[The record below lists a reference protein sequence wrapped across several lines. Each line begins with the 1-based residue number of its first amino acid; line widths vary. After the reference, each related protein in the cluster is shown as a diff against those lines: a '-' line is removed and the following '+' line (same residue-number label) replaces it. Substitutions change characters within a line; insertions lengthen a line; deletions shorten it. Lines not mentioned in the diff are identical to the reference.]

1 MPTST
6 AIAQPTPAPQLLLD
20 HQLCFSL
27 YAASLAMTRRYQP
40 LLTELGLTYPQYIA
54 LLALWEHDD
63 VTVSALGDRLALDS
77 GTLTPLLKRMEAS
90 GWVTRERDA
99 ADYEKLVGTLVPTTQ
114 RFPTLWAGHPAYKS
128 SAVRPAHLPTTWL
141 IDKAG
146 KLVETYSGRI
156 PPEAWDRIA
165 ELL

>member
-1 MPTST
+1 MPTSAAT
-6 AIAQPTPAPQLLLD
+6 AQPTPAPQLLLD

-77 GTLTPLLKRMEAS
+77 GTLTPLLKRMETS

-99 ADYEKLVGTLVPTTQ
+99 ADERRVRVRLTPAGRALRERAQHIPTSLLAGSGVTATQ
-114 RFPTLWAGHPAYKS
+114 
-128 SAVRPAHLPTTWL
+128 VRQLT
-141 IDKAG
+141 
-146 KLVETYSGRI
+146 
-156 PPEAWDRIA
+156 A
-165 ELL
+165 ELQALRQRLEG

>member
-1 MPTST
+1 MPASAAT
-6 AIAQPTPAPQLLLD
+6 AQPSPAPQLLLD

-77 GTLTPLLKRMEAS
+77 GTLTPLLKRMETS

-99 ADYEKLVGTLVPTTQ
+99 ADERRVRVRLTPAGRALRERAQHIPTSLLAGSGVTATQ
-114 RFPTLWAGHPAYKS
+114 
-128 SAVRPAHLPTTWL
+128 VRQLT
-141 IDKAG
+141 
-146 KLVETYSGRI
+146 
-156 PPEAWDRIA
+156 A
-165 ELL
+165 ELQALRQRLEG

>member
-1 MPTST
+1 MPTSAAT
-6 AIAQPTPAPQLLLD
+6 AQPTPAPQLLLD

-77 GTLTPLLKRMEAS
+77 GTLTPLLKRMETS

-99 ADYEKLVGTLVPTTQ
+99 ADERRVRVRLTPAGRALRDRAQHIPTSLLAGSGVTATQ
-114 RFPTLWAGHPAYKS
+114 
-128 SAVRPAHLPTTWL
+128 VRQLT
-141 IDKAG
+141 
-146 KLVETYSGRI
+146 
-156 PPEAWDRIA
+156 A
-165 ELL
+165 ELQALRQRLEG

>member
-1 MPTST
+1 MPTT
-6 AIAQPTPAPQLLLD
+6 AAIAQPTPAPQLLLD

-99 ADYEKLVGTLVPTTQ
+99 ADERRVRVRLTPAGRALRERAQHIPTSLLAGSGVTATQ
-114 RFPTLWAGHPAYKS
+114 
-128 SAVRPAHLPTTWL
+128 VRQLT
-141 IDKAG
+141 
-146 KLVETYSGRI
+146 
-156 PPEAWDRIA
+156 A
-165 ELL
+165 ELQALRQRLEG

>member
-6 AIAQPTPAPQLLLD
+6 ATAQPTPAPQLLLD

-40 LLTELGLTYPQYIA
+40 LLAELGLTYPQYIA

-77 GTLTPLLKRMEAS
+77 GTLTPLLKRMETS

-99 ADYEKLVGTLVPTTQ
+99 ADERRVRVRLTPAGRALRERAQHIPTSLLAGSGVTATQ
-114 RFPTLWAGHPAYKS
+114 
-128 SAVRPAHLPTTWL
+128 VRQLT
-141 IDKAG
+141 
-146 KLVETYSGRI
+146 
-156 PPEAWDRIA
+156 A
-165 ELL
+165 ELQALRQRLEG

>member
-40 LLTELGLTYPQYIA
+40 LLAELGLTYPQYIA

-77 GTLTPLLKRMEAS
+77 GTLTPLLKRMETS

-99 ADYEKLVGTLVPTTQ
+99 ADERRVRVRLTPAGRALRERAQHIPTSLLAGSGVTATQ
-114 RFPTLWAGHPAYKS
+114 
-128 SAVRPAHLPTTWL
+128 VRQLT
-141 IDKAG
+141 
-146 KLVETYSGRI
+146 
-156 PPEAWDRIA
+156 A
-165 ELL
+165 ELQALRQRLEG

>member
-20 HQLCFSL
+20 HQLCFAL

-77 GTLTPLLKRMEAS
+77 GTLTPLLKRMETS

-99 ADYEKLVGTLVPTTQ
+99 ADERRVRVRLTPAGRALRERAQHIPSSLLAGSGVTATQ
-114 RFPTLWAGHPAYKS
+114 
-128 SAVRPAHLPTTWL
+128 VRQLT
-141 IDKAG
+141 
-146 KLVETYSGRI
+146 
-156 PPEAWDRIA
+156 A
-165 ELL
+165 ELQALRQRLEG

>member
-1 MPTST
+1 MPTSAAT
-6 AIAQPTPAPQLLLD
+6 AQPTPAPQLLLD

-40 LLTELGLTYPQYIA
+40 LLTELDLTYPQYIA

-99 ADYEKLVGTLVPTTQ
+99 ADERRVRVRLTPAGRALRDRAQHIPTSLLAGSGVTATQ
-114 RFPTLWAGHPAYKS
+114 
-128 SAVRPAHLPTTWL
+128 VRQLT
-141 IDKAG
+141 
-146 KLVETYSGRI
+146 
-156 PPEAWDRIA
+156 A
-165 ELL
+165 ELQALRQRLEG

>member
-1 MPTST
+1 MPTSAT
-6 AIAQPTPAPQLLLD
+6 TAQPTPAPQLLLD

-40 LLTELGLTYPQYIA
+40 LLTKLGLTYPQYIA

-99 ADYEKLVGTLVPTTQ
+99 ADERRVRVRLTPAGRALRERAQHIPTSLLTGSGVTATQ
-114 RFPTLWAGHPAYKS
+114 
-128 SAVRPAHLPTTWL
+128 VRQLT
-141 IDKAG
+141 
-146 KLVETYSGRI
+146 
-156 PPEAWDRIA
+156 A
-165 ELL
+165 ELQALRQRLEG

>member
-1 MPTST
+1 MPTSAAT
-6 AIAQPTPAPQLLLD
+6 AQPTPAPQLLLD

-40 LLTELGLTYPQYIA
+40 LLAELGLTYPQYIA

-77 GTLTPLLKRMEAS
+77 GTLTPLLKRMETS

-99 ADYEKLVGTLVPTTQ
+99 ADERRVRVRLTPAGRALRERAQHIPTSLLAGSGVTATQ
-114 RFPTLWAGHPAYKS
+114 
-128 SAVRPAHLPTTWL
+128 VRQLT
-141 IDKAG
+141 
-146 KLVETYSGRI
+146 
-156 PPEAWDRIA
+156 A
-165 ELL
+165 ELQALRQRLEG

>member
-1 MPTST
+1 MPTSAAT
-6 AIAQPTPAPQLLLD
+6 AQPTPAPQLLLD

-77 GTLTPLLKRMEAS
+77 GTLTPLLKRMETS

-99 ADYEKLVGTLVPTTQ
+99 ADERRVRVRLTPAGRALRERAQHIPSSLLAGSGVTATQ
-114 RFPTLWAGHPAYKS
+114 
-128 SAVRPAHLPTTWL
+128 VRQLT
-141 IDKAG
+141 
-146 KLVETYSGRI
+146 
-156 PPEAWDRIA
+156 A
-165 ELL
+165 ELQALRQRLEG

>member
-1 MPTST
+1 MPASDIT
-6 AIAQPTPAPQLLLD
+6 AQPTPAPQLLLD

-40 LLTELGLTYPQYIA
+40 LLTELSLTYPQYIA

-99 ADYEKLVGTLVPTTQ
+99 ADERRVRVRLTPAGRALRERAQHIPTSLLAGSGVTATQ
-114 RFPTLWAGHPAYKS
+114 
-128 SAVRPAHLPTTWL
+128 VRQLT
-141 IDKAG
+141 
-146 KLVETYSGRI
+146 
-156 PPEAWDRIA
+156 A
-165 ELL
+165 ELQALRQRLEG

>member
-6 AIAQPTPAPQLLLD
+6 ATAQPTPAPQLLLD

-40 LLTELGLTYPQYIA
+40 LLTKLGLTYPQYIA

-77 GTLTPLLKRMEAS
+77 GTLTPLLKRMETS

-99 ADYEKLVGTLVPTTQ
+99 ADERRVRVRLTPAGRALRERAQHIPTSLLAGSGVTATQ
-114 RFPTLWAGHPAYKS
+114 
-128 SAVRPAHLPTTWL
+128 VRQLT
-141 IDKAG
+141 
-146 KLVETYSGRI
+146 
-156 PPEAWDRIA
+156 A
-165 ELL
+165 ELQALRQRLEG

>member
-1 MPTST
+1 MPTSAAT
-6 AIAQPTPAPQLLLD
+6 AQPTPAPQLLLD

-40 LLTELGLTYPQYIA
+40 LLAELGLTYPQYIA

-99 ADYEKLVGTLVPTTQ
+99 ADERRVRVRLTPAGRALRERAQHIPTSLLAGSGVTATQ
-114 RFPTLWAGHPAYKS
+114 
-128 SAVRPAHLPTTWL
+128 VRQLT
-141 IDKAG
+141 
-146 KLVETYSGRI
+146 
-156 PPEAWDRIA
+156 A
-165 ELL
+165 ELQALRQRLEG

>member
-6 AIAQPTPAPQLLLD
+6 AIAQPSPAPQLLLD

-40 LLTELGLTYPQYIA
+40 LLAELGLTYPQYIA

-90 GWVTRERDA
+90 GWVTRERA
-99 ADYEKLVGTLVPTTQ
+99 QHIPTSLLAGSGVTATQ
-114 RFPTLWAGHPAYKS
+114 
-128 SAVRPAHLPTTWL
+128 VRQLT
-141 IDKAG
+141 
-146 KLVETYSGRI
+146 
-156 PPEAWDRIA
+156 A
-165 ELL
+165 ELQALRQRLEG